1 MQRIRNLSEATNSS
15 NSVSLLAQAHL
26 ILYLPLKAQAPQEVP
41 KRRTALSSIIRV
53 VQPFSGKYMKTVKT
67 VLRTFDMFDAVGDM
81 KIITYKLRL
90 FRSGP
95 VFPGESQGKRI
106 YWKEWVF
113 NEALVAGEC
122 ILGLLSR
129 LLHVHCWNPG
139 HSPNLQE
146 NNCLNRWQ
154 S

>member
-26 ILYLPLKAQAPQEVP
+26 ILYLPLKAQAPQQVP

-53 VQPFSGKYMKTVKT
+53 VQPFKSGKYMKTVKT
-67 VLRTFDMFDAVGDM
+67 VLRTFDMFDAVEDM

-95 VFPGESQGKRI
+95 VFPGESQGKRTEKNGSLTKL
-106 YWKEWVF
+106 W
-113 NEALVAGEC
+113 
-122 ILGLLSR
+122 
-129 LLHVHCWNPG
+129 
-139 HSPNLQE
+139 
-146 NNCLNRWQ
+146 
-154 S
+154 

>member
-26 ILYLPLKAQAPQEVP
+26 ILYLPLKAQAPQQVP

-53 VQPFSGKYMKTVKT
+53 VQPFKSGKYMKTVKT
-67 VLRTFDMFDAVGDM
+67 VLRTFDMFDAVEDM

-95 VFPGESQGKRI
+95 VFPGEAKESVLKRM
-106 YWKEWVF
+106 
-113 NEALVAGEC
+113 
-122 ILGLLSR
+122 GL
-129 LLHVHCWNPG
+129 
-139 HSPNLQE
+139 
-146 NNCLNRWQ
+146 
-154 S
+154 